1 MTTYAL
7 IFNND
12 GTLHN
17 SHVYRDANIPT
28 AELLPPDCGLA
39 TFNETTANF
48 AFLYAYFVED
58 PGYITNS
65 YMPQSA
71 GGVTYN
77 FNTSTFTFTERPPA
91 PTLIEEIRTERNMRI
106 AVTDDLVYVPDYP
119 AGYMDQILAYRA
131 ALRDITDNIDPSWT
145 DITHVVWP
153 AIPAFIDV

>member
-17 SHVYRDANIPT
+17 SHVYIDADIPP

-39 TFNETTANF
+39 TFNETIANF

-58 PGYITNS
+58 PDRITND
-65 YMPQSA
+65 YIPQSW
-71 GGVTYN
+71 GGATYN
-77 FNTSTFTFTERPPA
+77 FETRSFTFALRDPEPL
-91 PTLIEEIRTERNMRI
+91 LIDKIRAERNVKI
-106 AVTDDLVYVPDYP
+106 AETDDLVYVPDYP

-131 ALRDITDNIDPSWT
+131 ALRDITNNIDPAWT
-145 DITHVVWP
+145 DIIHVVWP
-153 AIPAFIDV
+153 TKPNFI